1 MDITQELIK
10 RMQKAEND
18 IAEALLAGTIND
30 FNKYQRLVGRA
41 EGLKLTRQIINDI
54 LFEEDE
60 KEHYSE

>member
-1 MDITQELIK
+1 MDLTQELIK
-10 RMQKAEND
+10 RMKKAEDD
-18 IAEALLAGTIND
+18 IAEALLAGTVND

>member
-1 MDITQELIK
+1 
-10 RMQKAEND
+10 MQKAEND
-18 IAEALLAGTIND
+18 IAEALLAGTVND